1 MRHQDVARANG
12 AQGPLEQGRVAAD
25 GTYDDII
32 QRKDVPFASVLL
44 SYQVTGESSPDTLP
58 PVTAAAP
65 PGKTA
70 TVAGK
75 PERKSV
81 APAASGLGVQQEDKA
96 MGNVSWATYRDYFRY
111 GGGRMGASAFFPLMV
126 RGNRIN
132 SRPPTP
138 LLSNNKPRW
147 AGPCG
152 ARQFI
157 VAIPAVASVM
167 SDWFLAYWSNNPPAN
182 VQEYMGIY
190 GGLVGFVFISA
201 IMRGL
206 IFYRVSVLLL
216 FQRCSAMCVPSHGPW
231 ERGPEDRSRLER
243 RAASSRRCS
252 QRSCACRRSSSC
264 TTRTAAS

>member
-1 MRHQDVARANG
+1 MCRMRIAGVLKDKAVILVTHQLQFAKQADRLIV
-12 AQGPLEQGRVAAD
+12 LEQGRVAAD

-138 LLSNNKPRW
+138 LPSSPITNH
-147 AGPCG
+147 
-152 ARQFI
+152 
-157 VAIPAVASVM
+157 
-167 SDWFLAYWSNNPPAN
+167 
-182 VQEYMGIY
+182 
-190 GGLVGFVFISA
+190 GGRDLVG
-201 IMRGL
+201 RGSSSSRFRL
-206 IFYRVSVLLL
+206 WRRSCRTGSWPTGATTRPPTCKSTWASTAASWDSSSSL
-216 FQRCSAMCVPSHGPW
+216 PSC
-231 ERGPEDRSRLER
+231 
-243 RAASSRRCS
+243 AASSF
-252 QRSCACRRSSSC
+252 
-264 TTRTAAS
+264 TA